1 MSASWCEACSPD
13 EFKFLRLRPIETLM
27 DTLSVAASGLRSAE
41 IRLEAAAHNIAN
53 LGTEGVR
60 PLRVIQEE
68 HEAGGSTARVVR
80 AESPHSV
87 DSVEALVEQLR
98 ASYQYTASAR
108 LLAVELDMRGRITD
122 MLV

>member
-1 MSASWCEACSPD
+1 
-13 EFKFLRLRPIETLM
+13 M

-41 IRLEAAAHNIAN
+41 IRLEAAAHNTAN

-80 AESPHSV
+80 AESPRSV